1 MIAIYDDLYDHY
13 IKIIDLSLNGKQ
25 TIINVTTTVV
35 IKKYYIR

>member
-13 IKIIDLSLNGKQ
+13 IKRIDLSLNGEQ
-25 TIINVTTTVV
+25 TIIIVTTTVV